1 MVPSSSGGSR
11 LRCSAGSQSKDCVGG
26 VPTQAE
32 SYKPQVKAP
41 ANAYVLGDKWYCNN
55 GFRKVGNQCNRINVP
70 ANAYV
75 LGDKWYCN
83 NGFRKVGNQ
92 CNRINVP
99 AKSYVLGDKWY
110 CNNGFRKVGKQCN
123 RINVPAF
130 ITRPKLNML

>member
-11 LRCSAGSQSKDCVGG
+11 LRCSAGSRSKDCVGG

-99 AKSYVLGDKWY
+99 A
-110 CNNGFRKVGKQCN
+110 
-123 RINVPAF
+123 F